1 MGLSWQVY
9 RSGLPF
15 PPPRDLP
22 HPGIEPVS
30 LISPALQVGSLP
42 LVPPEDLNENM
53 WKYLGNS
60 EYCTVNISFKNK
72 TRALG
77 ITEV

>member
-1 MGLSWQVY
+1 MGFSKQEYWSGLSC
-9 RSGLPF
+9 

-22 HPGIEPVS
+22 HPGIEPTFLTS
-30 LISPALQVGSLP
+30 LYWQVGSLP

-60 EYCTVNISFKNK
+60 EYCSVNISFKNK